1 MIEDGRVSVGDRLP
15 PIREVAANCQVTR
28 ATVQDA
34 YRRLADRGL
43 VEGTVGRG
51 TVVLAAN
58 HSDAAETALQSRVVS
73 PYAEAALRRTKAMAG
88 APTLPADRHLVA
100 NFAELQPD
108 DARFPIDEW
117 RAAMDTVLER
127 QGRELL
133 GYGHSAFG
141 LADLRDLLARRTH
154 DSDPQL
160 TAEHLLV
167 TAGAQQALDL
177 VLRTVCSIG
186 DTVIVTQPSYHHMHG
201 LLRAHG
207 LQVVQVPFGPDG
219 LDIAHLQR
227 VLTRPSVRLCYL
239 MPTFH

>member
-1 MIEDGRVSVGDRLP
+1 MPSILPEIDPSSAATSAEQISRFYEGVIEDGRVPVGDRLP

-51 TVVLAAN
+51 TVVLAVN
-58 HSDAAETALQSRVVS
+58 HGDEAEIAPRSRVVS

-88 APTLPADRHLVA
+88 PRRCPLISISSRTSRSCNPTT
-100 NFAELQPD
+100 
-108 DARFPIDEW
+108 RFPIAEW
-117 RAAMDTVLER
+117 RTAMDTVLER

-133 GYGHSAFG
+133 GYGRSAFG

-160 TAEHLLV
+160 TADHLLV

-186 DTVIVTQPSYHHMHG
+186 DTVVVTQPRTTTCTACP
-201 LLRAHG
+201 RA
-207 LQVVQVPFGPDG
+207 
-219 LDIAHLQR
+219 R
-227 VLTRPSVRLCYL
+227 VAGHPGSVR
-239 MPTFH
+239 T